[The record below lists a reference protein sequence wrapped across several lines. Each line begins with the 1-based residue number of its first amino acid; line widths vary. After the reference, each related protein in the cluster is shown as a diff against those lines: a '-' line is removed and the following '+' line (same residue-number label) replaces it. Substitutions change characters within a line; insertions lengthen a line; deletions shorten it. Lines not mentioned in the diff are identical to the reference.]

1 MPAVQF
7 NLLPDV
13 KYQHLKARRL
23 ERLVVTGA
31 SLLTGVCIIILAL
44 LILWVDVWQKHAI
57 SSDTANIKTAA
68 ARIKSISGLNNIIT
82 VQNQLGTLP
91 GLYAQ
96 DPQTSR
102 LFTYVTKI
110 TPPNVTIGDLSLD
123 FTQNTMEIKGSA
135 LGLDDVNAYTDSL
148 KKATYDDAT
157 SSTTSVPAF
166 SNVVLS
172 SFSRSQQGASYTID
186 LNFDPILFQPS
197 EKVTLTVPQTTN
209 IPQLPGVNGQLFKA
223 LPACTPSDK
232 TSCTGG
238 NS

>member
-1 MPAVQF
+1 MVQF

-13 KYQHLKARRL
+13 KYQHLKAKRL

-31 SLLTGVCIIILAL
+31 SLLVGVCIVILVL
-44 LILWVDVWQKHAI
+44 LILWIDVWQKHTI

-68 ARIKSISGLNNIIT
+68 AKIKSIDGLNNIIT
-82 VQNQLGTLP
+82 VQNQLATLP

-102 LFTYVTKI
+102 LFTFVTKI

-135 LGLDDVNAYTDSL
+135 PGLDDVNAYTDSL
-148 KKATYDDAT
+148 KKATYDNKTSGAT
-157 SSTTSVPAF
+157 DQPAF

-172 SFSRSQQGASYTID
+172 SFSRSQQGATYTID
-186 LNFDPILFQPS
+186 LNFDPTLFQPTQTINLS
-197 EKVTLTVPQTTN
+197 VPKTTN
-209 IPQLPGVNGQLFKA
+209 LPQVPGVNGQLFKA
-223 LPACTPSDK
+223 LPTCAPNVK
-232 TSCTGG
+232 TDCTGG
-238 NS
+238 SS